1 MEASGSKKDG
11 NSVASS
17 SDSNV
22 DIWRLRNTVEFIDSL
37 AQSGFSDISAIAK
50 LALARRFSAGSVAIY
65 LLVVPMTRVL
75 ILMRHSETLSQ
86 VMKSL
91 RHMASHTSEESKRL
105 SSARKNS
112 KMMLL

>member
-1 MEASGSKKDG
+1 MINDLP
-11 NSVASS
+11 VT
-17 SDSNV
+17 V
-22 DIWRLRNTVEFIDSL
+22 DRYSWGPQLGVVPWEFPIP
-37 AQSGFSDISAIAK
+37 K

-91 RHMASHTSEESKRL
+91 RHMASHTSEESNRL